1 MVVVCPVLMVRRSST
16 GDVLLGVGSA
26 ISASTDVAMMVVT
39 MMVVAVM
46 VVAAPAPAPAP
57 ASVVAVVLSR
67 RRRVG
72 GRRGLGMTRL
82 PSPFQD
88 LELQVLLAS
97 PAGSQHAALSGDGID
112 PSRLQ
117 GALHTLLLVLLC
129 REAAL

>member
-1 MVVVCPVLMVRRSST
+1 MCPVLMVRRSST

-46 VVAAPAPAPAP
+46 VVAAPAPAS

>member
-16 GDVLLGVGSA
+16 RDVLLGVGSA

-46 VVAAPAPAPAP
+46 VVAAPAPAPTS
-57 ASVVAVVLSR
+57 ASASMVAMVLSR

-97 PAGSQHAALSGDGID
+97 PAGSQHAALSSDGID

-129 REAAL
+129 

>member
-1 MVVVCPVLMVRRSST
+1 MCPVLMVRRSST
-16 GDVLLGVGSA
+16 RDVLLGVGSA

-46 VVAAPAPAPAP
+46 VVAAPAPTS
-57 ASVVAVVLSR
+57 ASASMVAMVLSR

-97 PAGSQHAALSGDGID
+97 PAGSQHAALSSDGID

-129 REAAL
+129 

>member
-1 MVVVCPVLMVRRSST
+1 MCPVLMVRRSST
-16 GDVLLGVGSA
+16 RDVLLGVGSA

-57 ASVVAVVLSR
+57 TSASASMVAMVLSR

-97 PAGSQHAALSGDGID
+97 PAGSQHAALSSDGID

-129 REAAL
+129 

>member
-1 MVVVCPVLMVRRSST
+1 MVVCPMLMVRRSST
-16 GDVLLGVGSA
+16 SDVLMGVGSA

-46 VVAAPAPAPAP
+46 VVAAPAPTPAP
-57 ASVVAVVLSR
+57 ASMVVVVLSR

-72 GRRGLGMTRL
+72 GCRGLGMTRL

-97 PAGSQHAALSGDGID
+97 PAGSQHAALSSDGID

-129 REAAL
+129 